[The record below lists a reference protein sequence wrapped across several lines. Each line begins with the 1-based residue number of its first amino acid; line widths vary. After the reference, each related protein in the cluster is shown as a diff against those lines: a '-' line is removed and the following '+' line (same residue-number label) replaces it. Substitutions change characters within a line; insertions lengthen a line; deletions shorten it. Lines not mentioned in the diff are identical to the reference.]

1 MKNEERWV
9 PVPGYEGYYEVA
21 NTGRV
26 RSVDRTIRV
35 NGFEQHR
42 RGRLLKA
49 SWGRDGYLKVTL
61 CREGRRD
68 RRCLHEL
75 VAEMF
80 LPPASSHEGVV
91 HIDGD
96 RLNNAAENLVYKKP
110 VKERLDEF
118 LQELDRTER
127 VTLAP
132 SELLLMRSAYEQGTP
147 LRKVAER
154 FHVSE
159 NRAWNAVRHH
169 GKRAERF

>member
-42 RGRLLKA
+42 RGRPLKT
-49 SWGRDGYLKVTL
+49 SLGRDGYLKVTL

-68 RRCLHEL
+68 RRSLHEL
-75 VAEMF
+75 VAEAF
-80 LPPASSHEGVV
+80 LERPALHEGIAHV
-91 HIDGD
+91 DG
-96 RLNNAAENLVYKKP
+96 RMNNAAENLVYVKP
-110 VKERLDEF
+110 AKERLDEF
-118 LQELDRTER
+118 LEELDRTER

-132 SELLLMRSAYEQGTP
+132 SELRLMRSAYEQGTP
-147 LRKVAER
+147 LRKVAEQ

-169 GKRAERF
+169 GKRVERI